1 VSDSTGYDKPVLAD
15 EYGGPTSENAEA
27 AAAEVVG
34 QPVEADGT
42 SLTAADDDTDE
53 LAADNLGGSYE
64 PTPGYVESAA
74 GDDTYAAT
82 PAADDVDTGAADAPD
97 EAEVAAAEDVVAED
111 VTPEDVA
118 AEDVAAEE
126 VDPDEELRAALR
138 RAPGDWYVVHSY
150 AGYENRVKSNLDTRR
165 VTLNMEDYIF
175 QVEVPQE
182 EVMEI
187 KNGQRKQVK
196 RNVLPGYVLV
206 RMELTDESWGTVR
219 NTPGVTGF
227 VGHTHR
233 PSPLT
238 LDEVMQF
245 LAPEKEKK
253 AAAAAEVKVV
263 DFEVGESVTVMDGPF
278 ATLPATINEISADA
292 QKLKVLVSIFG
303 RETPVELSFS
313 QVQKI

>member
-1 VSDSTGYDKPVLAD
+1 VSDQPRFAD
-15 EYGGPTSENAEA
+15 DQADPTSE
-27 AAAEVVG
+27 
-34 QPVEADGT
+34 
-42 SLTAADDDTDE
+42 S
-53 LAADNLGGSYE
+53 
-64 PTPGYVESAA
+64 
-74 GDDTYAAT
+74 
-82 PAADDVDTGAADAPD
+82 
-97 EAEVAAAEDVVAED
+97 AEVAAAETAPVEGAEPDTSAVTPADAVADETTADVLGGSDDAEPGYVD
-111 VTPEDVA
+111 TTSDSTVQSADMQPVEPLPAPEDVDP
-118 AEDVAAEE
+118 ED
-126 VDPDEELRAALR
+126 ELRDALR

-150 AGYENRVKSNLDTRR
+150 AGYENRVKSNLETRMS
-165 VTLNMEDYIF
+165 TLNMEDFIF
-175 QVEVPQE
+175 QIEVPQE

-206 RMELTDESWGTVR
+206 RMELTDESWSAVR

-238 LDEVMQF
+238 IDEVIQF
-245 LAPEKEKK
+245 LAPAKEKK

-278 ATLPATINEISADA
+278 ATLPATINEISPDA

-303 RETPVELSFS
+303 RETPVELSFN
-313 QVQKI
+313 QVQKL